1 MVFYFFELINIIIT
15 VLVVGLIFSRSFD
28 QREITLWMKIA
39 GLSIILHELAH
50 KFVAISMGYYAV
62 YEVSITGLLI
72 GLFFRLIGSPI
83 ILFIPGYVRIIGNT
97 TPLAISAI
105 SIAGPLTNLLLYLLG
120 KKFYQKSGEEYYYFL
135 SHLNLWLFILNM
147 LPIPP
152 LDGFKFVYGMYKL
165 LF

>member
-1 MVFYFFELINIIIT
+1 MVFYFFELVNILIT

-28 QREITLWMKIA
+28 QREIILWMKIA

-50 KFVAISMGYYAV
+50 KLVAITLGYRAI

-83 ILFIPGYVRIIGNT
+83 IFFIPGYVRILGNIT
-97 TPLAISAI
+97 PSSLSLISVSGPLA
-105 SIAGPLTNLLLYLLG
+105 NLLLYFLG
-120 KKFYQKSGEEYYYFL
+120 KLYYRKTNEEACYLL

-152 LDGFKFVYGMYKL
+152 LDGFKFVYGIYRL
-165 LF
+165 LS